1 MWTEVALGTCAE
13 MGLFSQVSA
22 LLIIAG
28 AAVAYLHATQPETV
42 APLLQ
47 QIRVWLLERLG
58 WDIATLLPELA
69 PQPEPEPYAA
79 PAFVTTRKDGK
90 KATKKPKA
98 KSQPV
103 PKKQQGEEV
112 RDRDGS
118 DTPDVELRLDP
129 SDGNYYPKESF
140 VEVYGGTREW
150 NLQEATSRIGTTA
163 EAAGD
168 DAPEGWTVVPSPS
181 NGASTSEAVLDVGES
196 WWSDGD
202 DENDQWETV
211 DEASRKRTQRE
222 RRRERAAAAEATPWA
237 ASHETVASGGGTS
250 QGPSDGL
257 TKKQRENKRKA
268 AKKKAMK
275 EAVDAA
281 RKAGR

>member
-1 MWTEVALGTCAE
+1 
-13 MGLFSQVSA
+13 MGLFSQAAA
-22 LLIIAG
+22 LLIIAAG
-28 AAVAYLHATQPETV
+28 LVAYLHATQPETV

-47 QIRVWLLERLG
+47 QIRASLLERLG

-79 PAFVTTRKDGK
+79 PTFVATRKGRK
-90 KATKKPKA
+90 KVTKTPKA
-98 KSQPV
+98 KTQPA
-103 PKKQQGEEV
+103 PPCAQKKHGEEV

-118 DTPDVELRLDP
+118 GSSDVELRLDP
-129 SDGNYYPKESF
+129 SDGNYYPKASF

-150 NLQEATSRIGTTA
+150 DLQEATSRLGTTT
-163 EAAGD
+163 EAAG

-181 NGASTSEAVLDVGES
+181 EPSTGEADLDVGES

-202 DENDQWETV
+202 DESDQWETV
-211 DEASRKRTQRE
+211 DEASRKRAQRE
-222 RRRERAAAAEATPWA
+222 RRRGREAAAEAAPWA
-237 ASHETVASGGGTS
+237 VGQQAMASGGGAD
-250 QGPSDGL
+250 QRPNDGL

-281 RKAGR
+281 RKAAR